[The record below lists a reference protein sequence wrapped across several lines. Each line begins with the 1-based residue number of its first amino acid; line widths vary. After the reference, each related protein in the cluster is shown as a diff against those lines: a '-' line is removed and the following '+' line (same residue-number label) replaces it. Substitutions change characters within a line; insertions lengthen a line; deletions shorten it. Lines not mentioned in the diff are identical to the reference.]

1 MSWFNYWG
9 MIIVIIIM
17 IPNIVFAF
25 KRKDGFQNAYHNK
38 AVEILEQIGRYLCL
52 ALMTFNIPY
61 TYFNFWF
68 GSALT
73 VYLTLNGLLLLAYL
87 IFWIVFWKGN
97 GKLRALALSVT
108 PSLIFLF
115 SGIILANIPLIAF
128 AILFGVNHIFL
139 SCNNADHKGEPS
151 GDQNG

>member
-1 MSWFNYWG
+1 
-9 MIIVIIIM
+9 
-17 IPNIVFAF
+17 
-25 KRKDGFQNAYHNK
+25 
-38 AVEILEQIGRYLCL
+38 
-52 ALMTFNIPY
+52 MTFNIPY

-73 VYLTLNGLLLLAYL
+73 VYLTVNGLLLLAYL

-128 AILFGVNHIFL
+128 ALLFGVNHIFL